1 MSRIGT
7 HCFQEWARPQGPANA
22 PVPAPASAHPEQ
34 RWPPCLPDCSVGPRW
49 GMLRGA
55 FTVAYVCSLWT
66 YKSKMI
72 SFLQRG
78 KLLVYHKQVLLP
90 LSNDH
95 GKCSS
100 EHSPMILWEVL
111 LKN

>member
-1 MSRIGT
+1 MRRIGT

-55 FTVAYVCSLWT
+55 FTVGVCVQFMDLQKQDDFFSPERETVSLSQT
-66 YKSKMI
+66 GTAST
-72 SFLQRG
+72 L
-78 KLLVYHKQVLLP
+78 
-90 LSNDH
+90 
-95 GKCSS
+95 
-100 EHSPMILWEVL
+100 E
-111 LKN
+111 

>member
-1 MSRIGT
+1 MHQSRHLPRLILSNAGLRVSLT
-7 HCFQEWARPQGPANA
+7 AVWAHAGECFGVLSR
-22 PVPAPASAHPEQ
+22 
-34 RWPPCLPDCSVGPRW
+34 L
-49 GMLRGA
+49 
-55 FTVAYVCSLWT
+55 AYVCSLWT

-100 EHSPMILWEVL
+100 EHSPMILREVL